1 MLFSL
6 KPNIFFVHIPKNAGN
21 SIRPLA
27 RKLGV
32 KVLTHNIR
40 RKNKRLL
47 ADYRNKRKIHAFC
60 ISRNP
65 YDRLVSAYHYL
76 NNKTVHREDLADK
89 EKYVT
94 PFVDFDDFI
103 KNGLAQ
109 AAKEQLHFLPQV
121 FWVRNAEGKPEVE
134 SVLRVEHLQGDFDR
148 FCEKMKLRKFTLQVT
163 NASKRKSWQDYYS
176 EETKAIVQ
184 QVYRDDFEFF
194 NYEK

>member
-1 MLFSL
+1 MLFSS
-6 KPNIFFVHIPKNAGN
+6 KKKVYFVHIPKNAGN

-32 KVLTHNIR
+32 KVITHNIR
-40 RKNKRLL
+40 RKHKRLL
-47 ADYRNKRKIHAFC
+47 VDYREKKSVHAFC

-65 YDRLVSAYHYL
+65 YDRLVSAYYYL
-76 NNKTVHREDLADK
+76 NNKTQHKEDLEDK
-89 EKYVT
+89 EK
-94 PFVDFDDFI
+94 FVSDFPDFEAFV
-103 KNGLAQ
+103 KNGLPK

-121 FWVRNAEGKPEVE
+121 FWIRNTDGNPEVE
-134 SVLRVEHLQGDFDR
+134 SVLRVEHLQTDFDR
-148 FCEKMKLRKFTLQVT
+148 FCEKMNLPKSMLQVT

-184 QVYRDDFEFF
+184 QVYREDFEFF